1 MAVPKRK
8 WSRSR
13 TRSRQSHKALEIKP
27 FTYCPESGL
36 PVAPHTVCAKSG
48 YYKGVKVFVTKFER
62 SEMRAEKSKN
72 RASAIQPDGAAPITE
87 SQLAVAKKQAAKVKR
102 TVKKAENL

>member
-13 TRSRQSHKALEIKP
+13 SRTRQANKGLEVKP

-36 PVAPHTVCAKSG
+36 PVAPHTVCLKSG
-48 YYKGVKVFVTKFER
+48 YYKGEKVFVTKFER
-62 SEMRAEKSKN
+62 SELRAEKSKN
-72 RASAIQPDGAAPITE
+72 RGASAQSEAA
-87 SQLAVAKKQAAKVKR
+87 A
-102 TVKKAENL
+102 